1 MKRQKGF
8 TLIELLVVIAIIALL
23 VSILLPSLNRAR
35 ELAKRAVCATNLNGL
50 GKALVLY
57 GGTSDDRMPSLTD
70 DATSGNWVSA
80 PAQAADMAAL
90 FAAENCNANGWYL
103 LIEEGFVGEKGFK
116 CPSDGAWA
124 GIEDKDDKGFSGWDS
139 FSYALQVTSTG
150 FPSYIGAGSQSS
162 SVILAGDQSETAGVD
177 DAGGNANHGWE
188 YINVLNGS
196 NSVSNHRLPS
206 DSTSEKNN
214 WGYENDDIY
223 TRGVDTSGT
232 AITGSG
238 TTAGRAMDP
247 NDSYCVGQP
256 TD

>member
-1 MKRQKGF
+1 MRQKKGF

-57 GGTSDDRMPSLTD
+57 GGTSDDRMPSLTSD
-70 DATSGNWVSA
+70 TGSET
-80 PAQAADMAAL
+80 AQPTQEDNMAGL
-90 FAAENCNANGWYL
+90 FNTKNENANGWYL
-103 LIEEGFVGEKGFK
+103 LIEEGYVGEKGFK

-124 GIEDKDDKGFSGWDS
+124 GIDDKERKGFSGWDS
-139 FSYALQVTSTG
+139 FSYALQVTTTG
-150 FPSYIGAGSQSS
+150 FPSYIGASNQSS
-162 SVILAGDQSETAGVD
+162 SIILAADQPENVGAD

-196 NSVSNHRLPS
+196 NSVTNHRLPS
-206 DSTSEKNN
+206 SSTNEKNN

-223 TRGVDTSGT
+223 IRGVASPGPGT
-232 AITGSG
+232 TGSG
-238 TTAGRAMDP
+238 TTAGKAMDP

-256 TD
+256 TDE